1 MRKQLMSVVLF
12 PLGLGLAGPGLA
24 QSSAPAFQDAESEA
38 RRKAADNQA
47 TAELFYMI
55 QQLQSTVRRLEGQV
69 EEQQH
74 QIERLQSQG
83 RDRYVDLDQ
92 RLLDLSKALEEQRA
106 QPAAEEPAAG
116 QNSDEGDIQPA
127 RVYRSPG
134 QEEKQAYDDI
144 IRLIREEKAFDEAI
158 GRLYEFI
165 DQYPDG
171 DLTVNAYYW
180 LGEVYLAIPQLEQA
194 KQAFTIVATRYNDH
208 RKAPDAI
215 YKLGVTLDRLGEAEE
230 ARRRMRGVINNYPNS
245 RPAEMARKFIEENQD

>member
-12 PLGLGLAGPGLA
+12 PLALGLAGAGYA
-24 QSSAPAFQDAESEA
+24 QSSAPSFQNAESEV
-38 RRKAADNQA
+38 RRKADDSQA

-55 QQLQSTVRRLEGQV
+55 QQLQSTVRRLEGRV

-74 QIERLQSQG
+74 QIDRLQSQG

-92 RLLDLSKALEEQRA
+92 RLLGLSKRLEESAPQSLPDESSA
-106 QPAAEEPAAG
+106 QK
-116 QNSDEGDIQPA
+116 SDGDGNIQPV
-127 RVYRSPG
+127 RVYRSPE
-134 QEEKQAYDDI
+134 QEEKQAYDEI
-144 IRLIREEKAFDEAI
+144 IRLIREEKAFDAAI

-165 DQYPDG
+165 DQYPEG

-194 KQAFTIVATRYNDH
+194 KQAFTIVATRYADH

-215 YKLGVTLDRLGEAEE
+215 YKLGVTLDRLGESED
-230 ARRRMRGVINNYPNS
+230 ARRRMQSVISDYPES
-245 RPAEMARKFIEENQD
+245 KPAEMARKFLAENGS